1 MYLDLH
7 LGGPA
12 HASGRATLG
21 GMRLIL
27 TTLTVLA
34 LAATPAAAAGWSAP
48 TLLHSERCPVGFCSP
63 APAVAVSARGTVVA
77 TYRRESDLRVFLRI
91 GDASGRF
98 GAAQALPK
106 GARPAQLTIADDG
119 TAIATWAQ
127 KGQIRAAFRRPG
139 GRFGRSV
146 LVARTKGTEP
156 ALDDTLVGIDG
167 SGALRRAWRG
177 PTGCGTR
184 TRPCSC
190 VRSTRAPA
198 GPPARPSGS
207 TRRASCAS
215 ASSRSTRPA
224 ASPLAWGATEGDH
237 SRIGVETGG
246 PAGFAEPEQVNSEQ
260 RTDDPG
266 VAIDPAGAVA
276 VSYTDVHT
284 TGDVG
289 ARGVPVLRVRSAEA
303 TAFGPELRA
312 PAPRPGRVFNP
323 QVVFTGDGHPELL
336 WQEKTHEAGF
346 SRAAPL
352 KAAIATADGGALGA
366 PAVVAGNEIAQP
378 RVAGLAGGRV
388 VAVWQIGEDLA
399 APLAGALSTD
409 AGTFHRMRAPLGRAD
424 PFSDASGNRGLATG
438 GRYAAFIWG
447 GGGKNGF
454 VRISVRGF

>member
-1 MYLDLH
+1 M
-7 LGGPA
+7 
-12 HASGRATLG
+12 
-21 GMRLIL
+21 
-27 TTLTVLA
+27 
-34 LAATPAAAAGWSAP
+34 
-48 TLLHSERCPVGFCSP
+48 
-63 APAVAVSARGTVVA
+63 
-77 TYRRESDLRVFLRI
+77 FLRI

-167 SGALRRAWRG
+167 SGRFAVVAWTDWVRHADTTVFVRALDARAGRA
-177 PTGCGTR
+177 TGAAKRLDAASFLRIGR
-184 TRPCSC
+184 L
-190 VRSTRAPA
+190 AINPA
-198 GPPARPSGS
+198 GGFA
-207 TRRASCAS
+207 
-215 ASSRSTRPA
+215 
-224 ASPLAWGATEGDH
+224 LAWGATEGDH

-266 VAIDPAGAVA
+266 MAIDPAGAVA

-323 QVVFTGDGHPELL
+323 HVVFTGDGHPELL

-352 KAAIATADGGALGA
+352 KAAIATADGAALGA
-366 PAVVAGNEIAQP
+366 PAVIASNEIAQP

-409 AGTFHRMRAPLGRAD
+409 AGTFHRMRAPLGRSD

>member
-1 MYLDLH
+1 
-7 LGGPA
+7 
-12 HASGRATLG
+12 
-21 GMRLIL
+21 MRLIL
-27 TTLTVLA
+27 ATLMLCA
-34 LAATPAAAAGWSAP
+34 LAATPAAAAGWTTP
-48 TLLHSERCPVGFCSP
+48 TLLNSERCPVGFCSP
-63 APAVAVSARGTVVA
+63 APAVAVSARGTVVT
-77 TYRRESDLRVFLRI
+77 TYRRERDLRVFLRV

-98 GAAQALPK
+98 GPAQALPK
-106 GARPAQLTIADDG
+106 GARPAQLAIADDG
-119 TAIATWAQ
+119 TAVAVWSQ
-127 KGQIRAAFRRPG
+127 KGQIRVAFRRPG

-146 LVARTKGTEP
+146 LVARTHGSEP
-156 ALDDTLVGIDG
+156 ALDETLVGLDG
-167 SGALRRAWRG
+167 SGRTGVVAWTDWVRRAPTSVFVRALDASSG
-177 PTGCGTR
+177 RPTGATKRLDAASFLRLGR
-184 TRPCSC
+184 L
-190 VRSTRAPA
+190 AMNPA
-198 GPPARPSGS
+198 GGFA
-207 TRRASCAS
+207 
-215 ASSRSTRPA
+215 
-224 ASPLAWGATEGDH
+224 LAWGATEGDH

-284 TGDVG
+284 SGDVG

-323 QVVFTGDGHPELL
+323 HVVFTGDGHPELL

-352 KAAIATADGGALGA
+352 KAAIATADGTALGA
-366 PAVVAGNEIAQP
+366 PAVVASKEIAQP

-409 AGTFHRMRAPLGRAD
+409 TGTFHRMRAPLGRAD

-447 GGGKNGF
+447 GAGKNGF
-454 VRISVRGF
+454 VRISVRAF